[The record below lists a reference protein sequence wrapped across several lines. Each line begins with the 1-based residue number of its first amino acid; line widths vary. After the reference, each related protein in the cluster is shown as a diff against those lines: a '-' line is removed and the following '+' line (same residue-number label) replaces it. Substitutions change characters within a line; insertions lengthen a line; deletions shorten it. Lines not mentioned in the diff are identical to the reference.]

1 MITPPLLSTN
11 EFFAIQ
17 IVHLPTSPGFPQ
29 QRSTMNVVEFE
40 GWVTQFAD
48 QYQSTWNENMVYGRQ
63 DPLSTFQST
72 RRNISLG
79 FDVVSPSAGAAVTNL
94 TKINKLIQFQYPV
107 YKSATDDSRP
117 TRGQSAVLSAA
128 PLVGLRW
135 TNLISNAADGGYLIG
150 YFKGVTYA
158 PKVEDGGFINAPK
171 VSVNGITATIQ
182 TTTGNAEPTHPEAL
196 GTRPIN
202 LVDQTDSLVATD
214 DGAAGKG
221 MNYVPKTV
229 GLSLEFVV
237 LHTHLMGWT
246 MNDEGDPQFGNRFVD
261 GKFPNASTIVEQD
274 LETESIE
281 DVADTI
287 RNAVA
292 SGILSRGN

>member
-29 QRSTMNVVEFE
+29 QRSEMNVVEFE

-79 FDVVSPSAGAAVTNL
+79 FDVVSPSSAAAVTNL

-107 YKSATDDSRP
+107 YKSATKNSRP

-135 TNLISNAADGGYLIG
+135 TNLISNAANGGYLIG

-158 PKVEDGGFINAPK
+158 PKVEDGGFINAPRILMPSASPNSAATPDLRTAGNETPN
-171 VSVNGITATIQ
+171 VRSIEGPTVTITAT
-182 TTTGNAEPTHPEAL
+182 
-196 GTRPIN
+196 R
-202 LVDQTDSLVATD
+202 D
-214 DGAAGKG
+214 DIKSRG

-261 GKFPNASTIVEQD
+261 GKFPNASTIAELDQGK
-274 LETESIE
+274 TEANLT
-281 DVADTI
+281 DATDYI
-287 RNAVA
+287 RTAVA
-292 SGILSRGN
+292 SGILSGGG

>member
-79 FDVVSPSAGAAVTNL
+79 FDVVSPSAAAAVTNL

-158 PKVEDGGFINAPK
+158 PKVEDGGFINAPRILMPSASPDSAATPDLRT
-171 VSVNGITATIQ
+171 VGNETPNVRSIEGPTVTITAT
-182 TTTGNAEPTHPEAL
+182 
-196 GTRPIN
+196 R
-202 LVDQTDSLVATD
+202 D
-214 DGAAGKG
+214 DIKSRG

-261 GKFPNASTIVEQD
+261 GKFPNASTISELDQGK
-274 LETESIE
+274 TEANLT
-281 DVADTI
+281 DVTDYI
-287 RNAVA
+287 RTAVA
-292 SGILSRGN
+292 SGILSGGD